1 MAESRACKII
11 CTLDAGGW
19 ADEDRWPEIQ
29 QETISA
35 MERLDRALRPRISAL
50 DLAALPEQE
59 TVITAG
65 AVE

>member
-1 MAESRACKII
+1 
-11 CTLDAGGW
+11 
-19 ADEDRWPEIQ
+19 
-29 QETISA
+29 

-50 DLAALPEQE
+50 DLVALPEQE